1 MEHVRQPL
9 NEGQAIDLFVAY
21 RFLRILT
28 TAWEDQ
34 EAYKLGIIDKDGKLL
49 RKANTLKTA
58 EEKKA
63 FTLLHRLVFNLKRI
77 LHKIPAVRS
86 KIGTYATALY
96 LLKQHFENQVEEE
109 DTIEKAF
116 TGWLIDN
123 GYLTQEELEEA
134 YQQSAASKKF
144 QDQMKR
150 HKPVIGRPP
159 EPELLSKFL
168 PRAKKA
174 GYKAKPV
181 EEFEIDEAVIG
192 IGQTLPKGSY
202 RLTQDIF
209 AGNQGDIR
217 GKAGDIVVAFAETA
231 PTDSVMGQNIF
242 KVVHQKSKEE
252 IYVAL
257 EDLKD
262 K

>member
-1 MEHVRQPL
+1 MEYARQPL

-28 TAWEDQ
+28 TTWEDQ
-34 EAYKLGIIDKDGKLL
+34 EAFKLGIIDKNGKLL
-49 RKANTLKTA
+49 RKANTLTKP

-77 LHKIPAVRS
+77 LHKIPVVRS
-86 KIGTYATALY
+86 KLGTYATALY

-116 TGWLIDN
+116 TGWLKDN
-123 GYLTQEELEEA
+123 GYLTQEEL
-134 YQQSAASKKF
+134 
-144 QDQMKR
+144 
-150 HKPVIGRPP
+150 
-159 EPELLSKFL
+159 
-168 PRAKKA
+168 
-174 GYKAKPV
+174 
-181 EEFEIDEAVIG
+181 DEAVIG

-217 GKAGDIVVAFAETA
+217 GKAGDIVVAFAETS

>member
-1 MEHVRQPL
+1 MEYARQPL

-28 TAWEDQ
+28 TSWKDQ
-34 EAYKLGIIDKDGKLL
+34 EAFKLGIIDKDGKLL
-49 RKANTLKTA
+49 RKANTLTKP

-86 KIGTYATALY
+86 KLGTYATALY

-109 DTIEKAF
+109 DTVEKAF
-116 TGWLIDN
+116 TGWLKDN
-123 GYLTQEELEEA
+123 GYLTQEEL
-134 YQQSAASKKF
+134 
-144 QDQMKR
+144 
-150 HKPVIGRPP
+150 
-159 EPELLSKFL
+159 
-168 PRAKKA
+168 
-174 GYKAKPV
+174 
-181 EEFEIDEAVIG
+181 DEAVIG

-217 GKAGDIVVAFAETA
+217 GKAGDVVVAFAETS